1 MRELCHISKN
11 LYNVTLY
18 SIRQHFF
25 AEKKFLSYNSNY
37 HHCKNNDNYKLLQA
51 GVSQQVMR
59 VVERNFKSFFSLLE
73 LAKQGEYPKEKVK
86 IPKYLPEDSYFSLVL
101 STNAIKIKEGFV
113 VIPLSR
119 RFKKE
124 RSVLKNLR
132 IPFPERLTGR
142 TIKEIRIIPKHE
154 ARFFEIE
161 YIYEQPYELHP
172 VDPNKA
178 LSVDL
183 GLNNLASFIATG
195 GASFLIDGKHL
206 KSINRWYNKEN
217 ARLQSIKDKQG
228 IKGITN
234 LQARLLNRRNNR
246 VRDCLNKTARYIIN
260 YCVLHGIG
268 KIVVGHNPEWKQEI
282 NLGSRNN
289 QNFVQIPHS
298 SLILKLRALC
308 ERYGIEL
315 VEQEESYT
323 SKASFLDKDN
333 IPVYNPENKTEYTF
347 SGKRVKR
354 GLYRSREGFLVNAD
368 TNGAA
373 NILKKSNHRL
383 DFQRV
388 ARGLLANPLRVRLV

>member
-1 MRELCHISKN
+1 
-11 LYNVTLY
+11 
-18 SIRQHFF
+18 
-25 AEKKFLSYNSNY
+25 
-37 HHCKNNDNYKLLQA
+37 
-51 GVSQQVMR
+51 MR

-73 LAKQGEYPKEKVK
+73 LAKQGQYTREKVK
-86 IPKYLPEDSYFSLVL
+86 IPQYLPKDSYFTLIL
-101 STNAIKIKEGFV
+101 STNAIIIKEGFV

-119 RFKKE
+119 RFKKGYPE
-124 RSVLKNLR
+124 LKKLR
-132 IPFPERLTGR
+132 IPFPDRLTGR

-154 ARFFEIE
+154 ARFFEVE
-161 YIYEQPYELHP
+161 YIYEEPSEMQPLEH
-172 VDPNKA
+172 DKA

-183 GLNNLASFIATG
+183 GLDNLASCITTG

-217 ARLQSIKDKQG
+217 ARLQSIKDKQR

-234 LQARLLNRRNNR
+234 LQATLLKRRNNR

-282 NLGSRNN
+282 NLGRRNN

-298 SLILKLRALC
+298 SLILKLKGLS

-315 VEQEESYT
+315 VVQEESYT
-323 SKASFLDKDN
+323 SKASFLDKDG
-333 IPVYNPENKTEYTF
+333 IPDYNPEGKPEYTF
-347 SGKRVKR
+347 SGRRVKR
-354 GLYRSREGFLVNAD
+354 GLYRSGEGFLVNAD
-368 TNGAA
+368 INGAA